1 MDPIQSHTPLDP
13 TASAPSS
20 RAAVSIVTLL
30 PPFPSALRNQ
40 RTRINTGPQN
50 LKCKQQDNLNYKKHV
65 RFRLDLTSCHT
76 RLPHEKRTSLQIY
89 NLSAPSYGF
98 NQLEGNTKLF
108 TKEHVSTCCRNSIWG
123 LTHKIWLC
131 LRGFFYQV
139 GTRGMPFPPPENVMD
154 TVNSKTMI
162 HLNPKH
168 ELTT

>member
-108 TKEHVSTCCRNSIWG
+108 TKEHVSTCCRNSM
-123 LTHKIWLC
+123 
-131 LRGFFYQV
+131 RADAQ
-139 GTRGMPFPPPENVMD
+139 
-154 TVNSKTMI
+154 
-162 HLNPKH
+162 NPTLPQRLFLSSWH
-168 ELTT
+168 